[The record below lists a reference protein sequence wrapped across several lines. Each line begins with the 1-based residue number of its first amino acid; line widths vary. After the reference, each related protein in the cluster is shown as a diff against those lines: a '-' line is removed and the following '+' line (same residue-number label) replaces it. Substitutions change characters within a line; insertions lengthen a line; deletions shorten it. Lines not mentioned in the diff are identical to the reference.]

1 MLVRTQKKPLRVL
14 AAGLFLCLV
23 MYCGV
28 CYNNSDY
35 VHTPQGR
42 KAAEA
47 KMNAEPMKYSVLMPV
62 YEKEDPNY
70 LHQAAI
76 SMLEQTAAP
85 DEFVLVCDGPLTAAL
100 DAEIEALTQRWQQ
113 LMHVVRL
120 PERGGIAKALAIGVK
135 ACQNEWIARM
145 DSDDIA
151 APDRCEKQL
160 SLFEKDRDSA
170 HPLALA
176 SGAIA
181 EFDHDSVTGIRSLPC
196 KYEEILDF
204 ARKRNPM
211 NHMAVML
218 RRSAVLDVGNYR
230 PIRGAEDYEL
240 WVRLLQAGYRAE
252 NLPDVLVY
260 ARTDNGMI
268 ARRGGLAYVRAAL
281 QLQRQFYQSGF
292 LRFDRYLKNCAV
304 RLAAGLM
311 PETLRRRLYQKKLRA
326 KTTVQ
331 NRLPDGIL
339 QEAEKMKE
347 EKF

>member
-1 MLVRTQKKPLRVL
+1 
-14 AAGLFLCLV
+14 
-23 MYCGV
+23 
-28 CYNNSDY
+28 
-35 VHTPQGR
+35 
-42 KAAEA
+42 
-47 KMNAEPMKYSVLMPV
+47 MNAETMKYSVLMPV
-62 YEKEDPNY
+62 YEKEDPNH
-70 LHQAAI
+70 LHRAAV

-113 LMHVVRL
+113 MHVVRL
-120 PERGGIAKALAIGVK
+120 PERSGIAKALAIGIES
-135 ACQNEWIARM
+135 CRNEWIARM

-151 APDRCEKQL
+151 APDRCERQL
-160 SLFEKDRDSA
+160 ALFEKDRDSA
-170 HPLALA
+170 HPLAFT

-218 RRSAVLDVGNYR
+218 RRSAVLAVGNYR
-230 PIRGAEDYEL
+230 PICGAEDYEL

-304 RLAAGLM
+304 RVTAGLM
-311 PETLRRRLYQKKLRA
+311 PEALRRMLYQKKLRA
-326 KTTVQ
+326 GTRQ

-339 QEAEKMKE
+339 RESEVKTSGRITHDEMKE